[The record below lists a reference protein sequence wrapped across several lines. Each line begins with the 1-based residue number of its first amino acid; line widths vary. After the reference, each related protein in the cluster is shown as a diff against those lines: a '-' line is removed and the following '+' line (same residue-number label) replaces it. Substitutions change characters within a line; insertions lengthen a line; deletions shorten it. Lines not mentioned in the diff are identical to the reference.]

1 MPKSSR
7 NEVLLSVLGI
17 GRATSIHGEG
27 ISLSNALSRV
37 NYATVRPQL
46 RRIEI
51 VEELRAN
58 PKLVEDWVLYCED
71 KRTSGGWYLNSEKL
85 EIGELRNS
93 SSPRNFQT
101 LEEAVAAYILA
112 ELDFWASLNAA

>member
-1 MPKSSR
+1 M
-7 NEVLLSVLGI
+7 
-17 GRATSIHGEG
+17 
-27 ISLSNALSRV
+27 SNALSRI
-37 NYATVRPQL
+37 NYADVRPQL
-46 RRIEI
+46 RVSEI

-71 KRTSGGWYLNSEKL
+71 KRTSGGCYLNSEKF

-93 SSPRNFQT
+93 SSLRTFQT
-101 LEEAVAAYILA
+101 LEAAVATYILA

>member
-27 ISLSNALSRV
+27 ISVSNALSRV
-37 NYATVRPQL
+37 NYTKVRPQL
-46 RRIEI
+46 RISEI
-51 VEELRAN
+51 IEELCAN

-71 KRTSGGWYLNSEKL
+71 KRTTGGWYLNSEKL
-85 EIGELRNS
+85 EIGELRIS
-93 SSPRNFQT
+93 SSLKTFQT